1 MLERFQNAICV
12 ILVCDWILEENT
24 LFEDHLFC
32 FLRRGLAFLS
42 GRQISWKQEVNFLL
56 SRC

>member
-24 LFEDHLFC
+24 LFRGPFILFSTTWPC
-32 FLRRGLAFLS
+32 FSF
-42 GRQISWKQEVNFLL
+42 WKTDIVEAG
-56 SRC
+56 S